1 METTQDA
8 YNSNHVLKI
17 NRICLCTLN
26 KNYVIESSYEP
37 TTVNWNVVHSFI
49 ERESKLQWAD
59 PLTRDVTA
67 AFYRIREGR

>member
-1 METTQDA
+1 LNDG
-8 YNSNHVLKI
+8 
-17 NRICLCTLN
+17 TLQLTLSDSATN

-37 TTVNWNVVHSFI
+37 TTGNWNVVHFFI
-49 ERESKLQWAD
+49 ARESKLQWAD

>member
-1 METTQDA
+1 LNDG
-8 YNSNHVLKI
+8 
-17 NRICLCTLN
+17 TLQLTLSASATN

-49 ERESKLQWAD
+49 ARESKLQWAD

>member
-1 METTQDA
+1 LNDG
-8 YNSNHVLKI
+8 
-17 NRICLCTLN
+17 TLQLTLSDLATN

-37 TTVNWNVVHSFI
+37 TTVNRNVVPYFI
-49 ERESKLQWAD
+49 ARESKFQWAD

>member
-1 METTQDA
+1 MNDP
-8 YNSNHVLKI
+8 VL
-17 NRICLCTLN
+17 